1 MTYNVRRARQLRNNM
16 TEAERHLWSALRRR
30 QRLGCKFRR
39 QAPIG
44 GYIADFACFA
54 PPLVV
59 ELDGESHDQT
69 AGHDRTRDRR
79 MRARGF
85 AVLRFQNDDV
95 RANLEGVVAAIDDAL
110 RRLLAVDS

>member
-1 MTYNVRRARQLRNNM
+1 MMYNVRRARQLRSKM
-16 TEAERHLWSALRRR
+16 TEAERLLWSALRRR

-59 ELDGESHDQT
+59 ELDGEPHDLT
-69 AGHDRTRDRR
+69 ADHDRTRDRWLH
-79 MRARGF
+79 ARGF
-85 AVLRFQNDDV
+85 AVLRFRNADV
-95 RANLEGVVAAIDDAL
+95 HANLEGVVAAIDDAL
-110 RRLLAVDS
+110 STLLDGAS